1 LAGKDVKSPGY
12 NSHAALDVM
21 SARLS
26 QEGKHILTFTAH
38 ETAHADAAE
47 TDFRRSP
54 LSEPTPATPVPAAT
68 IMMLRDGPQGLE
80 VFMVVRHH
88 QIDFAS
94 GALVFPGGKADP
106 QDFDPALIP
115 YLEGAH
121 SDPDMRAI
129 QVSAIREAFEE
140 CGILLAREQHDA
152 GLIGSARLAELA
164 PYRHTLQSGETGML
178 EFLDKEKLRLVCTK
192 LVHFAHWV
200 TPPMM
205 PRRFDTHFF
214 LATAPADHLAVH
226 DGHESVDSVWI
237 RPEDVLEQAA
247 RGTRTVIFPTL
258 RNIEKLATYDT
269 VDDAL
274 TATAASNVVRVE
286 PWTEHRQDGTYLCIP
301 TEAGYA
307 VCEELMPP
315 RPSS

>member
-1 LAGKDVKSPGY
+1 
-12 NSHAALDVM
+12 
-21 SARLS
+21 
-26 QEGKHILTFTAH
+26 
-38 ETAHADAAE
+38 
-47 TDFRRSP
+47 
-54 LSEPTPATPVPAAT
+54 
-68 IMMLRDGPQGLE
+68 MMLRNGRDGLE

-121 SDPDMRAI
+121 TDPDMRAI

-152 GLIGSARLAELA
+152 GLIGKVRLAELA
-164 PYRHTLQSGETGML
+164 PYRHALHSGEASML
-178 EFLDKEKLRLVCTK
+178 AFLVDEKLCLACTK

-205 PRRFDTHFF
+205 PKRFDTHFF
-214 LATAPADHLAVH
+214 LAAAPADHLAVH
-226 DGHESVDSVWI
+226 DGLESVDSVWI
-237 RPEDVLEQAA
+237 RPGDVLEQAA
-247 RGTRTVIFPTL
+247 RGERTVIFPTL
-258 RNIEKLATYDT
+258 RNVEKLAAYDT
-269 VDDAL
+269 VADAL
-274 TATAASNVVRVE
+274 TATSASTVVRVE
-286 PWTEHRQDGTYLCIP
+286 PWTEQRQDGTYLCIP